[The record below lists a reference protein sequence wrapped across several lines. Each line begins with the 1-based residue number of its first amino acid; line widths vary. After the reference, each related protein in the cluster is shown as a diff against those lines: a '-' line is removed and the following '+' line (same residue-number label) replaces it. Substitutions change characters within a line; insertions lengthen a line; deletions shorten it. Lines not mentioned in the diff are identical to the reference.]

1 MQYVIS
7 AAVQIITPYELDHL
21 QEQVLCLC
29 EGGRHCTREDPAKQK
44 GLNAVPGLHSNW
56 VGEHVLAM
64 ARPWQHNV
72 IKHDLVNKFQELN
85 IGMVL
90 NLQEVGA

>member
-1 MQYVIS
+1 MS
-7 AAVQIITPYELDHL
+7 AAVQIITPYELDDL